1 MKGHLHLDHPWFPA
15 LINIKACFNSDL
27 AGWPA
32 GRQHH
37 DTSHPQPCISV
48 TQVGEPMMT
57 KPQRMSSDFH
67 TNLISVIC
75 GVTQILSPQCQP
87 LADVQLGRQ
96 QAYCQLY
103 YRITKSAPPL
113 TLGNRFKF
121 GECKAVSTLCNVLVS
136 QSSPGREW
144 DAPMPQE
151 LEKKTS
157 SLTRTEIT

>member
-37 DTSHPQPCISV
+37 DTSHPQPCIYI
-48 TQVGEPMMT
+48 TEVGEPMMT

-75 GVTQILSPQCQP
+75 GVTQIEPTV
-87 LADVQLGRQ
+87 LALGRCLARQ
-96 QAYCQLY
+96 TIGLLLAVLQNN
-103 YRITKSAPPL
+103 KVSPPL

-121 GECKAVSTLCNVLVS
+121 GECKAVSTLQC
-136 QSSPGREW
+136 PGFTEFTWKGMGRTY
-144 DAPMPQE
+144 A
-151 LEKKTS
+151 S
-157 SLTRTEIT
+157 GTRKENLQPNQN